1 MTFEWVADQATFE
14 TVIDELCG
22 EPRYAIDTEFHRERT
37 YYPKL
42 ALLQIGWG
50 GRIVLIDPLALDV
63 GSLRRLFASSA
74 VAVFHAAQQDLDVL
88 THVCGAVPQ
97 HMFDTQIAA
106 GFLGYSTPSLASLLQ
121 GELGVSASKGDRLT
135 DWLRRPLT
143 AEQQQYAANDV
154 AHLLELH
161 DRLVADLTARG
172 RLDWAAEACEELR
185 TRPAGAIDPEQA
197 WLRLK
202 DVRMLKSKA
211 RGVAQALAA
220 WRERRA
226 AAADVPPRQILPDLA
241 VLGIAQKHP
250 TSTAELSH
258 ARGVD
263 ERHSRGAMGNEIV
276 AAVQAG
282 LSRDV
287 SFPATD
293 VDDLDRT
300 LRPAV
305 TLVSAWVGEVART
318 EKIDAA
324 LLATRSDLVS
334 LLRGDVNARLAG
346 GWRHEL
352 LGDGIRQLVEGRAAL
367 TFDGRGGLRLV
378 VLD

>member
-1 MTFEWVADQATFE
+1 VTFEWVADQATFE
-14 TVIDELCG
+14 SIVDELCA

-42 ALLQIGWG
+42 ALVQIGWG
-50 GRIVLIDPLALDV
+50 GRIVLIDPLAVDV
-63 GSLRRLFASSA
+63 RSLRRLFGSPSI
-74 VAVFHAAQQDLDVL
+74 AVFHAAQQDIDVL
-88 THVCGAVPQ
+88 THVCGAVPEF
-97 HMFDTQIAA
+97 MFDTQIAA
-106 GFLGYSTPSLASLLQ
+106 GFIGYSTPSLASLLQ
-121 GELGVSASKGDRLT
+121 GELNVNASKGDRLT

-154 AHLLELH
+154 AHLLDLH
-161 DRLVADLTARG
+161 DRLVASLVGRG
-172 RLDWAAEACEELR
+172 RLEWAAEACEELR

-202 DVRMLKSKA
+202 DVRVLKAKA
-211 RGVAQALAA
+211 RGVAQAVAA

-226 AAADVPPRQILPDLA
+226 AQADVPPRQILPDLA
-241 VLGIAQKHP
+241 VLGISQKHP
-250 TSTAELSH
+250 TTVAELSH

-263 ERHSRGAMGNEIV
+263 ERHSRGALGTEIV
-276 AAVQAG
+276 AAVKDG
-282 LSRDV
+282 LGRDV
-287 SFPATD
+287 SLPTSD
-293 VDDLDRT
+293 GDDLDRA

-318 EKIDAA
+318 EKIDAT
-324 LLATRSDLVS
+324 LLATRNDLVS
-334 LLRGDVNARLAG
+334 LLRGDPAARLAS

-352 LGDGIRQLVEGRAAL
+352 LGDGIRRLVEGRAAL

-378 VLD
+378 PVD

>member
-1 MTFEWVADQATFE
+1 MADQATFE
-14 TVIDELCG
+14 SIVDELCA

-42 ALLQIGWG
+42 ALVQIGWG
-50 GRIVLIDPLALDV
+50 GRIVLIDPLAVDV
-63 GSLRRLFASSA
+63 RSLRRLFGSPSI
-74 VAVFHAAQQDLDVL
+74 AVFHAAQQDIDVL
-88 THVCGAVPQ
+88 THVCGAVPEF
-97 HMFDTQIAA
+97 MFDTQIAA
-106 GFLGYSTPSLASLLQ
+106 GFIGYSTPSLASLLQ
-121 GELGVSASKGDRLT
+121 GELNVNASKGDRLT

-154 AHLLELH
+154 AHLLDLH
-161 DRLVADLTARG
+161 DRLVASLVGRG
-172 RLDWAAEACEELR
+172 RLEWAAEACEELR

-202 DVRMLKSKA
+202 DVRVLKAKA
-211 RGVAQALAA
+211 RGVAQAVAA

-226 AAADVPPRQILPDLA
+226 AQADVPPRQILPDLA
-241 VLGIAQKHP
+241 VLGISQKHP
-250 TSTAELSH
+250 TTVAELSH

-263 ERHSRGAMGNEIV
+263 ERHSRGALGTEIV
-276 AAVQAG
+276 AAVKDG
-282 LSRDV
+282 LGRDV
-287 SFPATD
+287 SLPTSD
-293 VDDLDRT
+293 GDDLDRA

-318 EKIDAA
+318 EKIDAT
-324 LLATRSDLVS
+324 LLATRNDLVS
-334 LLRGDVNARLAG
+334 LLRGDPAARLAS

-352 LGDGIRQLVEGRAAL
+352 LGDGIRRLVEGRAAL

-378 VLD
+378 PVD

>member
-1 MTFEWVADQATFE
+1 VTFEWVADQATFE
-14 TVIDELCG
+14 GIIDALCV

-37 YYPKL
+37 SYPKL
-42 ALLQIGWG
+42 ALVQIGWG
-50 GRIVLIDPLALDV
+50 GRIVLIDPLAIDV
-63 GSLRRLFASSA
+63 RSLRRLFASPSI
-74 VAVFHAAQQDLDVL
+74 AVFHAAQQDLDVL
-88 THVCGAVPQ
+88 THVCGAVPEF
-97 HMFDTQIAA
+97 MFDTQIAA
-106 GFLGYSTPSLASLLQ
+106 GFIGYSTPSLASLLQ
-121 GELGVSASKGDRLT
+121 GELNVAASKGDRLT

-161 DRLVADLTARG
+161 DRLIASLVGRG
-172 RLDWAAEACEELR
+172 RLEWAAEACEELR

-202 DVRMLKSKA
+202 DVRVLKAKA
-211 RGVAQALAA
+211 RGVAQAVAA

-226 AAADVPPRQILPDLA
+226 AQADVPPRQILPDLA
-241 VLGIAQKHP
+241 VLGISQKHP
-250 TSTAELSH
+250 TTVAELSH

-263 ERHSRGAMGNEIV
+263 ERHSRGALGTEIV
-276 AAVQAG
+276 AAVKDG
-282 LSRDV
+282 LGRDV
-287 SFPATD
+287 SLPTSD
-293 VDDLDRT
+293 GDDLDRS

-318 EKIDAA
+318 EKIDAT
-324 LLATRSDLVS
+324 LLATRNDLVS
-334 LLRGDVNARLAG
+334 LLRGDPAARLAN

-352 LGDGIRQLVEGRAAL
+352 LGDGIRRLVEGRAAL

-378 VLD
+378 PVD

>member
-14 TVIDELCG
+14 SIVDELCA

-42 ALLQIGWG
+42 ALVQIGWG
-50 GRIVLIDPLALDV
+50 GRIVLIDPLAIDV
-63 GSLRRLFASSA
+63 RSLRRLFASPSI
-74 VAVFHAAQQDLDVL
+74 AVFHAAQQDLDVL
-88 THVCGAVPQ
+88 THVCGAVPEF
-97 HMFDTQIAA
+97 MFDTQIAA
-106 GFLGYSTPSLASLLQ
+106 GFIGYSTPSLASLLQ
-121 GELGVSASKGDRLT
+121 GELNVAASKGDRLT

-161 DRLVADLTARG
+161 DRLIASLVGRG
-172 RLDWAAEACEELR
+172 RLEWAAEACEELR

-202 DVRMLKSKA
+202 DVRVLKAKA
-211 RGVAQALAA
+211 RGVAQAVAA

-226 AAADVPPRQILPDLA
+226 AQADVPPRQILPDLA
-241 VLGIAQKHP
+241 VLGISQKHP
-250 TSTAELSH
+250 TTVAELSH

-263 ERHSRGAMGNEIV
+263 ERHSRGALGTEIV
-276 AAVQAG
+276 AAVKDG
-282 LSRDV
+282 LGRDV
-287 SFPATD
+287 SLPTSD
-293 VDDLDRT
+293 GDDLDRS

-318 EKIDAA
+318 EKIDAT
-324 LLATRSDLVS
+324 LLATRNDLVS
-334 LLRGDVNARLAG
+334 LLRGDPAARLAN

-352 LGDGIRQLVEGRAAL
+352 LGDGIRRLVEGRAAL

-378 VLD
+378 PVD

>member
-14 TVIDELCG
+14 SIVDELCA

-42 ALLQIGWG
+42 ALVQIGWG
-50 GRIVLIDPLALDV
+50 GRIVLIDPLAVDV
-63 GSLRRLFASSA
+63 RSLRRLFASPSI
-74 VAVFHAAQQDLDVL
+74 AVFHAAQQDLDVL
-88 THVCGAVPQ
+88 THVCGAVPEF
-97 HMFDTQIAA
+97 MFDTQIAA
-106 GFLGYSTPSLASLLQ
+106 GFIGYSTPSLASLLQ
-121 GELGVSASKGDRLT
+121 GELNVNASKGDRLT

-161 DRLVADLTARG
+161 DRLVASLVGRG
-172 RLDWAAEACEELR
+172 RLEWAADACEELR

-202 DVRMLKSKA
+202 DVRVLKAKA
-211 RGVAQALAA
+211 RGVAQAVAA

-226 AAADVPPRQILPDLA
+226 AQADVPPRQILPDLA
-241 VLGIAQKHP
+241 VLGISQKHP
-250 TSTAELSH
+250 TTVAELSH

-263 ERHSRGAMGNEIV
+263 ERHSRGALGTEIV
-276 AAVQAG
+276 AAVKDG
-282 LSRDV
+282 LGRDV
-287 SFPATD
+287 SLPASD
-293 VDDLDRT
+293 GDDLDRA

-318 EKIDAA
+318 EKIDAT
-324 LLATRSDLVS
+324 LLATRNDLVS
-334 LLRGDVNARLAG
+334 LLRGDPAARLAS

-352 LGDGIRQLVEGRAAL
+352 LGDGIRRLVEGRAAL

-378 VLD
+378 PVD

>member
-14 TVIDELCG
+14 SIVDELCA

-42 ALLQIGWG
+42 ALVQIGWG
-50 GRIVLIDPLALDV
+50 GRIVLIDPLAIDV
-63 GSLRRLFASSA
+63 RSLRRLFASPSI
-74 VAVFHAAQQDLDVL
+74 AVFHAAQQDLDVL
-88 THVCGAVPQ
+88 THVCGAVPEF
-97 HMFDTQIAA
+97 MFDTQIAA
-106 GFLGYSTPSLASLLQ
+106 GFIGYSTPSLASLLQ
-121 GELGVSASKGDRLT
+121 GELNVAASKGDRLT

-161 DRLVADLTARG
+161 DRLIASLVGRG
-172 RLDWAAEACEELR
+172 RLEWAAEACEELR

-202 DVRMLKSKA
+202 DVRVLKAKA
-211 RGVAQALAA
+211 RGVAQAVAA

-226 AAADVPPRQILPDLA
+226 AQADVPPRQILPDLA
-241 VLGIAQKHP
+241 VLGISQKHP
-250 TSTAELSH
+250 TTVAELSH

-263 ERHSRGAMGNEIV
+263 ERHSRGALGNEIV
-276 AAVQAG
+276 AAVKDG
-282 LSRDV
+282 LGRDV
-287 SFPATD
+287 SLPASD
-293 VDDLDRT
+293 GDDLDRA

-318 EKIDAA
+318 EKIDAT
-324 LLATRSDLVS
+324 LLATRNDLVS
-334 LLRGDVNARLAG
+334 LLRGDPAARLAN

-352 LGDGIRQLVEGRAAL
+352 LGDGIRRLVEGRAAL

-378 VLD
+378 PVD

>member
-14 TVIDELCG
+14 SIVDELCA

-42 ALLQIGWG
+42 ALVQIGWG
-50 GRIVLIDPLALDV
+50 GRIVLIDPLAVDV
-63 GSLRRLFASSA
+63 RSLRRLFGSPSI
-74 VAVFHAAQQDLDVL
+74 AVFHAAQQDIDVL
-88 THVCGAVPQ
+88 THVCGAVPEF
-97 HMFDTQIAA
+97 MFDTQIAA
-106 GFLGYSTPSLASLLQ
+106 GFIGYSTPSLASLLQ
-121 GELGVSASKGDRLT
+121 GELNVNASKGDRLT

-154 AHLLELH
+154 AHLLDLH
-161 DRLVADLTARG
+161 DRLVASLVGRG
-172 RLDWAAEACEELR
+172 RLEWAAEACEELR

-202 DVRMLKSKA
+202 DVRVLKAKA
-211 RGVAQALAA
+211 RGVAQAVAA

-226 AAADVPPRQILPDLA
+226 AQADVPPRQILPDLA
-241 VLGIAQKHP
+241 VLGISQKHP
-250 TSTAELSH
+250 TTVAELSH

-263 ERHSRGAMGNEIV
+263 ERHSRGALGNEIV
-276 AAVQAG
+276 AAVKDG
-282 LSRDV
+282 LGRDV
-287 SFPATD
+287 SLPTSD
-293 VDDLDRT
+293 GDDLDRA

-318 EKIDAA
+318 EKIDAT
-324 LLATRSDLVS
+324 LLATRNDLVS
-334 LLRGDVNARLAG
+334 LLRGDPAARLAS

-352 LGDGIRQLVEGRAAL
+352 LGDGIRRLVEGRAAL

-378 VLD
+378 PVD

>member
-1 MTFEWVADQATFE
+1 VTFEWVADQATFE
-14 TVIDELCG
+14 SIVDQLCA

-42 ALLQIGWG
+42 ALVQIGWG
-50 GRIVLIDPLALDV
+50 GRIVLIDPLAIDV
-63 GSLRRLFASSA
+63 RSLRRLFASPSI
-74 VAVFHAAQQDLDVL
+74 AVFHAAQQDLDVL
-88 THVCGAVPQ
+88 THVCGAVPEF
-97 HMFDTQIAA
+97 MFDTQIAA
-106 GFLGYSTPSLASLLQ
+106 GFIGYSTPSLASLLQ
-121 GELGVSASKGDRLT
+121 GELNVAASKGDRLT

-161 DRLVADLTARG
+161 DRLIASLVGRG
-172 RLDWAAEACEELR
+172 RLEWAAEACEELR

-202 DVRMLKSKA
+202 DVRVLKAKA
-211 RGVAQALAA
+211 RGVAQAVAA

-226 AAADVPPRQILPDLA
+226 AQADVPPRQILPDLA
-241 VLGIAQKHP
+241 VLGISQKHP
-250 TSTAELSH
+250 TTVAELSH

-263 ERHSRGAMGNEIV
+263 ERHSRGALGTEIV
-276 AAVQAG
+276 AAVKDG
-282 LSRDV
+282 LGRDV
-287 SFPATD
+287 SLPTSD
-293 VDDLDRT
+293 GDDLDRS

-318 EKIDAA
+318 EKIDAT
-324 LLATRSDLVS
+324 LLATRNDLVS
-334 LLRGDVNARLAG
+334 LLRGDPAARLAN

-352 LGDGIRQLVEGRAAL
+352 LGDGIRRLVEGRAAL

-378 VLD
+378 PVD